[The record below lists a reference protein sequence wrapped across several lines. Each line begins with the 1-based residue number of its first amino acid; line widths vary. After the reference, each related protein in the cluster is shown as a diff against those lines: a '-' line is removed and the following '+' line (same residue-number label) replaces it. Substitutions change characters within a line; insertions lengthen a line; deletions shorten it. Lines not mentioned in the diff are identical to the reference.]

1 VSDPEMQLLLEFSDR
16 ASAVLVA
23 TYLES
28 EGVTTAIDC
37 GSLFSGV
44 QANFHLFVEAS
55 LAHRARWILA
65 QSEFTDSELNF
76 LSTGELG
83 EPGSNT

>member
-1 VSDPEMQLLLEFSDR
+1 MQPLLQFSDR

-37 GSLFSGV
+37 GSLLSGV
-44 QANFHLFVEAS
+44 QADFHLVVEAS
-55 LAHRARWILA
+55 LAHRARWVLA
-65 QSEFTDSELNF
+65 QSDFTDSELNF
-76 LSTGELG
+76 LATGELVQH
-83 EPGSNT
+83 ES

>member
-1 VSDPEMQLLLEFSDR
+1 MLPILKFSDR
-16 ASAVLVA
+16 ASAELIA
-23 TYLES
+23 TFLES

-37 GSLFSGV
+37 GSLLSGV
-44 QANFHLFVEAS
+44 QADFHLFVQAS

-83 EPGSNT
+83 DPGRNA